1 MTIKDFEDRII
12 EDWTWRKRE
21 VSDLILIAEKEENT
35 VLLKSIILLLYAH
48 WEGYIKKCSKTYL
61 KYICDHKPIL
71 SDLTDNFKAVA
82 LKGITGEIM
91 KSAETLTLQNEMIYI
106 EKFSK
111 IDNHS
116 IHKHIKIDLENE
128 KDKNVINTQDNLNPK
143 VFKNILK
150 IIGLVYK
157 KQYEGKEVFINSYLL
172 SNRNAIGHGSKEL
185 FKDEQFELEIKS
197 LKKLRDITL
206 VIIEN
211 FRDELIRFASEQLYL
226 KSNNEKLEA
235 LAILFESKLEAEFK
249 EIDERYN

>member
-1 MTIKDFEDRII
+1 MKVKEFEDMIF

-21 VSDLILIAEKEENT
+21 VSDLILIAETEENT

-61 KYICDHKPIL
+61 KYICDDKPVL

-82 LKGITGEIM
+82 LKGITAEM
-91 KSAETLTLQNEMIYI
+91 LKSAETLTLQNEISYI
-106 EKFSK
+106 NKFSK

-128 KDKNVINTQDNLNPK
+128 KDKNIINTQDNLNPK

-150 IIGLVYK
+150 IIGLCYK
-157 KQYEGKEVFINSYLL
+157 KQYESKEVFINSYLL

-185 FKDEQFELEIKS
+185 FKDEQFEFEIKS
-197 LKKLRDITL
+197 LKKLRDVTL

-211 FRDELIRFASEQLYL
+211 FRDELLSFASQKLYL
-226 KSNNEKLEA
+226 KSNSDKAETLTKA
-235 LAILFESKLEAEFK
+235 FEEKLEAEFK
-249 EIDERYN
+249 EIENRYA